1 MKIVARAAE
10 APLDPLTSGT
20 AAEMR
25 PRASRYGLRS
35 SHRSGTLRSKTGLR
49 LPVAIFLIGLVIPW
63 VIPLGTFNLSVYR
76 FVLVGTLPLS
86 LIMWVR
92 GKAGRIRVPDIG
104 FILFSLWVGITLVAA
119 HGIDSAVEPAGIL
132 FIETVG
138 AYFLGRCFIRS
149 AGDLYKMTLLWAKVV
164 ILLSPF
170 ALYEWISGSKPILTA
185 LSAIF
190 PTVEITTM
198 GPRWGFWRVQGPFSH
213 PIEFGL
219 FCGSLLAVAYV
230 ILGRGRG
237 VLRWLLPAAVGAT
250 AFLSMS
256 SAPIAGL
263 MIQTALTGWNWFLGK
278 IKYRWK
284 ILWGLAFIAYLVV
297 EFGSNQTP
305 VKFYISHFTF
315 DAQTGWYRLA
325 IWEFGSASVLNHPIL
340 GIGLTEYAR
349 PSWMGSAS
357 VDNFWLLI
365 AIRHGIPAVVLML
378 GSCLWL
384 TGAMAFKKGLDE
396 KEDTFR
402 LSLLISL
409 MALFFVGCTVHF
421 HGATYVWLMFLLG
434 SSVWTLDARP
444 GEKSLADSSVETFVV
459 RSRGLPG
466 RPRPRIDSSRCDVL
480 TGSADH
486 PINRI
491 DDLLPWNIAPEPRL
505 DNFRLYS

>member
-10 APLDPLTSGT
+10 VPLDPLTSRT
-20 AAEMR
+20 AEVH
-25 PRASRYGLRS
+25 PRASRYARRSS
-35 SHRSGTLRSKTGLR
+35 SHRSETLQSKTGLR
-49 LPVAIFLIGLVIPW
+49 RPIAIFLIGLVIPW

-76 FVLVGTLPLS
+76 LVLIGTLPLS

-104 FILFSLWVGITLVAA
+104 LILFSLWAGLTFVVTRGI
-119 HGIDSAVEPAGIL
+119 GSAIEPAGIL

-149 AGDLYKMTLLWAKVV
+149 ADDLYKMTLLWAKVV

-170 ALYEWISGSKPILTA
+170 ALYEWISGSKPILSTF
-185 LSAIF
+185 SAIF

-198 GPRWGFWRVQGPFSH
+198 DPRWGFWRVQGPFSH
-213 PIEFGL
+213 SIEFGL

-263 MIQTALTGWNWFLGK
+263 MIQSALTGWNWFLGK

-340 GIGLTEYAR
+340 GIGLTEYER

-357 VDNFWLLI
+357 VDNFWLVI
-365 AIRHGIPAVVLML
+365 AMRHGIPAVVLMF

-384 TGAMAFKKGLDE
+384 TGAMAFRKRLDE

-402 LSLLISL
+402 VSLLISL
-409 MALFFVGCTVHF
+409 AAFFFVGCTVHF

-434 SSVWTLDARP
+434 SSVWTLDASP
-444 GEKSLADSSVETFVV
+444 GEKTLADSTWAKR
-459 RSRGLPG
+459 RSEKSRITRTTSASHSAE
-466 RPRPRIDSSRCDVL
+466 RPRL
-480 TGSADH
+480 H
-486 PINRI
+486 
-491 DDLLPWNIAPEPRL
+491 
-505 DNFRLYS
+505 